1 MANQQQLDIL
11 LSGVQNWNVWRETH
25 LDEVPDFSE
34 ANLEKLDLAG
44 VNLRR
49 TYCEHPYGEFE
60 IEADLTKT
68 RFAGA
73 NLAGAD
79 LTGANLTGALQLH
92 FQADQHQVQEEGK
105 QAT

>member
-1 MANQQQLDIL
+1 MVINAYNKTTDVPHIASEMSFLYKINTIGRRIRLANQQQLDIL

-49 TYCEHPYGEFE
+49 TYCEHPYRG
-60 IEADLTKT
+60 I
-68 RFAGA
+68 R
-73 NLAGAD
+73 N
-79 LTGANLTGALQLH
+79 
-92 FQADQHQVQEEGK
+92 
-105 QAT
+105 